1 MPRAPLGTIAA
12 ATKPTTSARGR
23 PRRSATPRSIRIT
36 TALRSRSST
45 SGATRTRAASR
56 RANFSLTPKAIT
68 SAFIAVIAF
77 RLSGRCYARQM
88 RALAPALSAALM
100 SACFS
105 EPARPHEAPSD
116 AAPTD
121 GSGSGSGAAPAV
133 RKIHHAYWCNGSG
146 SPGMTQQ
153 GYAISTSG
161 IADGDL
167 VLFFANIDNGTSD
180 LWVLPSD
187 FLPLYQVFYN
197 GGDGQTFVAG
207 YKIVGSAAVM
217 TVAVTGYD
225 RVHPFD
231 TTAMTEGSVAD
242 NPVVLRGQLTTTR
255 ANDRLILAGGAD
267 WLTGYGSNALD
278 GNTTFEPPS
287 GYDLVDGI
295 ADSGG
300 IAFKWTSQLIATRV
314 AATPGDTGAEDAH
327 MLATPMITGTPWTVE
342 LAIAPAP

>member
-1 MPRAPLGTIAA
+1 
-12 ATKPTTSARGR
+12 
-23 PRRSATPRSIRIT
+23 
-36 TALRSRSST
+36 
-45 SGATRTRAASR
+45 
-56 RANFSLTPKAIT
+56 
-68 SAFIAVIAF
+68 
-77 RLSGRCYARQM
+77 
-88 RALAPALSAALM
+88 M

-207 YKIVGSAAVM
+207 YKIVDSATGEGLAYNESYGPGVASGCAVVM